1 MSVQQAISDAQIA
14 ADLEMTRY
22 LANMSD
28 SEKMDYAGTNAGIAM
43 DKVKALK
50 NDRFS
55 YLSEDLTGADN
66 NVTSTAYYLTRT
78 KDLKNMATDIDK
90 VTVKQLSTSDIN
102 KGIIARQN
110 EINEWANGNKL
121 DTLFFLQILFI
132 CLTLIS
138 SLYFLNYKAIVSD
151 YLLNLCIVLVS
162 VVAIYVLIS
171 RARYTLVRRD
181 ARYWSK
187 HRNPKLFLP
196 PSGSETCSG
205 DLAPP
210 PPSPPPITKKVCTT
224 TTVPPSSSQAIDAAW
239 GNFLGSS

>member
-1 MSVQQAISDAQIA
+1 MSVLQSISDAQTA
-14 ADLEMTRY
+14 ADLEMTKY
-22 LANMSD
+22 LAQMSD
-28 SEKMDYAGTNAGIAM
+28 SERMSYAGANAGVAL

-55 YLSEDLTGADN
+55 YLSEDLTGAEN

-78 KDLKNMATDIDK
+78 KDLKDMATDIDK
-90 VTVKQLSTSDIN
+90 VAVKQLSTSDIN
-102 KGIIARQN
+102 QGIVARQN

-138 SLYFLNYKAIVSD
+138 ALYFLNSKGMVSD
-151 YLLNLCIVLVS
+151 YLLNLCIVLVTA
-162 VVAIYVLIS
+162 VAVYVLIT

-196 PSGSETCSG
+196 PSGAEACPG
-205 DLAPP
+205 DATPAVTPP
-210 PPSPPPITKKVCTT
+210 PPVTKKVCKT
-224 TTVPPSSSQAIDAAW
+224 TTVPSTSSDTIDAAW

>member
-1 MSVQQAISDAQIA
+1 MSVQQAISDAQVA
-14 ADLEMTRY
+14 ADLEMTKY

-28 SEKMDYAGTNAGIAM
+28 SERMDYAGTNAGIAM

-50 NDRFS
+50 TDRFS

-78 KDLKNMATDIDK
+78 KDLKDMATDIDQ
-90 VTVKQLSTSDIN
+90 VAVKQLSTSDIN
-102 KGIIARQN
+102 RGIIVRQN

-138 SLYFLNYKAIVSD
+138 ALYFLNSKGIVSD

-162 VVAIYVLIS
+162 AVAVFVLIT

-187 HRNPKLFLP
+187 YRNPKMFLA
-196 PSGSETCSG
+196 PSGSETCPG
-205 DLAPP
+205 DVAAAAPP
-210 PPSPPPITKKVCTT
+210 PPPITRKVCTT
-224 TTVPPSSSQAIDAAW
+224 TTVPSSSSQAIDAAW